1 MAVRDILIVE
11 DQALARMYLCSC
23 VEKCA
28 DCRVAGTLN
37 RADAALRRCGDSHID
52 LILMDICTENDSDGL
67 TAAEE
72 IKKIYPR
79 IKIVMVTS
87 MLEGRF
93 LARARKIGADS
104 FWYKDSPSGDLV
116 GVIEGT
122 LSGKSYWPD
131 STPAVQLGNTLSC
144 GLSDQE
150 LETLR
155 LLCEGQTNAEI
166 AAGMNVAESTVR
178 TYINRMLEKTGYP
191 NRNRLMVAAVSKRLV
206 VPGEPVRHGGRK
218 LNGNTCIHSIIRN
231 QRPCLSSL
239 LWTDRAAFPCYD
251 SSIEWDA
258 VNPSDIQERE
268 EGWHNA

>member
-11 DQALARMYLCSC
+11 DQALARMYLCTC

-28 DCRVAGTLN
+28 DCRVAGTLT
-37 RADAALRRCGDSHID
+37 RADAALHRCGDGPVD

-67 TAAEE
+67 AAAEA
-72 IKKIYPR
+72 IKQTYPH

-87 MLEGRF
+87 MLEGRV
-93 LARARKIGADS
+93 LERARRIGADS
-104 FWYKDSPSGDLV
+104 FWYKDSPAGDLA

-122 LSGKSYWPD
+122 LAGKRFWPD
-131 STPAVQLGNTLSC
+131 STPAVRLGNALSC
-144 GLSDQE
+144 DLSDQE

-191 NRNRLMVAAVSKRLV
+191 NRNRLMVAAVGKRLV
-206 VPGEPVRHGGRK
+206 VPA
-218 LNGNTCIHSIIRN
+218 
-231 QRPCLSSL
+231 SL
-239 LWTDRAAFPCYD
+239 FGAA
-251 SSIEWDA
+251 
-258 VNPSDIQERE
+258 E
-268 EGWHNA
+268 EN

>member
-1 MAVRDILIVE
+1 MKVKKILIVE
-11 DQALARMYLCSC
+11 DQMLARKYLCSC
-23 VEKCA
+23 IEKSTECE
-28 DCRVAGTLN
+28 VASALT
-37 RADAALRRCGDSHID
+37 RADAALQRCGEGHID
-52 LILMDICTENDSDGL
+52 LVVMDICTENDSDGL
-67 TAAEE
+67 DAAEA
-72 IKKIYPR
+72 IKKYYPR

-93 LARARKIGADS
+93 LDRARKIGADS

-206 VPGEPVRHGGRK
+206 VPG
-218 LNGNTCIHSIIRN
+218 
-231 QRPCLSSL
+231 SL
-239 LWTDRAAFPCYD
+239 FGTA
-251 SSIEWDA
+251 
-258 VNPSDIQERE
+258 E
-268 EGWHNA
+268 EN

>member
-122 LSGKSYWPD
+122 LSGKSYGRTARRQCSWG
-131 STPAVQLGNTLSC
+131 TPFP
-144 GLSDQE
+144 
-150 LETLR
+150 
-155 LLCEGQTNAEI
+155 
-166 AAGMNVAESTVR
+166 AAC
-178 TYINRMLEKTGYP
+178 P
-191 NRNRLMVAAVSKRLV
+191 
-206 VPGEPVRHGGRK
+206 
-218 LNGNTCIHSIIRN
+218 IRN
-231 QRPCLSSL
+231 WRRCACSVRGRPTPRSP
-239 LWTDRAAFPCYD
+239 R
-251 SSIEWDA
+251 
-258 VNPSDIQERE
+258 
-268 EGWHNA
+268 G

>member
-79 IKIVMVTS
+79 IIIVMVTS

-116 GVIEGT
+116 SVIEGT
-122 LSGKSYWPD
+122 LSGKRFWPD
-131 STPAVQLGNTLSC
+131 GVPTVRLGKTLSC
-144 GLSDQE
+144 ELSDRE
-150 LETLR
+150 METLR
-155 LLCEGQTNAEI
+155 LLCEGKTNTEI
-166 AAGMNVAESTVR
+166 AAELNVAESSVR
-178 TYINRMLEKTGYP
+178 TYINRMLEKTGYT
-191 NRNRLMVAAVSKRLV
+191 NRNRLMIAAVGKRMV
-206 VPGEPVRHGGRK
+206 VPGCW
-218 LNGNTCIHSIIRN
+218 L
-231 QRPCLSSL
+231 
-239 LWTDRAAFPCYD
+239 
-251 SSIEWDA
+251 
-258 VNPSDIQERE
+258 E
-268 EGWHNA
+268 EHDET